1 MKSRLF
7 VDSVAIR
14 AKSGDGGNGI
24 TSFRREK
31 CVPKGGPDGGDG
43 GKGGHV
49 ILRAHKDV
57 TSLIHLHYAPEQY
70 AKNAEHGKGKQQH
83 GKNGKDLIIKVPC
96 GTEVRDEETG
106 ELLADLVDHNSEFM
120 ALCGGKG
127 GRGNIH
133 WKTSTNRAPR
143 QHSDGEPGK
152 LATLRL
158 DLKLVADIGLVGF
171 PNAGKSSLLSK
182 LTYAHPKIAAYPF
195 TTLNPI
201 IGTMSLTNH
210 LTTTIAD
217 IPGLIENAHKG
228 AGLGHAF
235 LRHIERSSCLIFVID
250 MSGMDGKLPWDN
262 YLNLQE
268 ELRLHKQD
276 ILDKP
281 SIIVANKMDL
291 PESKNNL
298 TKFRKKTNTSPAAVS
313 ALTGEGVLKLKRLI
327 EKLCAKN

>member
-7 VDSVAIR
+7 VDSVVIH
-14 AKSGDGGNGI
+14 AKSGNGGNGI

-31 CVPKGGPDGGDG
+31 YVPKGGPDGGDG

-49 ILRAHKDV
+49 IVKAHKDI
-57 TSLIHLHYAPEQY
+57 TSLVHLHYAPEQY
-70 AKNAEHGKGKQQH
+70 AQNAEHGKGKQQH
-83 GKNGKDLIIKVPC
+83 GRNGKDLIIKVPC
-96 GTEVRDEETG
+96 GTEVRDNETG
-106 ELLADLVDHNSEFM
+106 KLLADLVEHNSEFM
-120 ALCGGKG
+120 VLRGGKG

-143 QHSDGEPGK
+143 QHSDGEPGE
-152 LATLRL
+152 LATLL
-158 DLKLVADIGLVGF
+158 MDLKLVADIGLVGF

-182 LTYAHPKIAAYPF
+182 LTDAHPKVAAYPF

-201 IGTMSLTNH
+201 IGTMSLKNH

-235 LRHIERSSCLIFVID
+235 LRHIERSSYLVFVID
-250 MSGMDGKLPWDN
+250 MSGMDGKLPWEN

-268 ELRLHKQD
+268 ELRLHKQE
-276 ILDKP
+276 LLNKP
-281 SIIVANKMDL
+281 AIIVANKMDL

-298 TKFRKKTNTSPAAVS
+298 AKFRKKTKTSPVAVS

-327 EKLCAKN
+327 EKMYMED